1 MAKQE
6 EAAAAAPAE
15 KAAGGNISI
24 KQLLMFGVPVFVVIC
39 ALMIWLLPKFLGPPS
54 AGSEPQ
60 KPAASE
66 SKGHGEK
73 SEGKKSKSSE
83 GEGGGEEGGESN
95 IYIVKDLILNP
106 AGTNGTRFLLM
117 TVGFE
122 VSNAEAK
129 KELEAKDVQVRDA
142 LNTVLTAKTLTTL
155 SMPERRDSLR
165 EEISEKV
172 GKLLHSGELNNVY
185 FSKFI
190 IQ

>member
-6 EAAAAAPAE
+6 EAAAAAPAA
-15 KAAGGNISI
+15 KAAGSGISI

-39 ALMIWLLPKFLGPPS
+39 GLMIWLLPKFLGPPS
-54 AGSEPQ
+54 AAAPE
-60 KPAASE
+60 KPAAAE

-73 SEGKKSKSSE
+73 SEGKHGG
-83 GEGGGEEGGESN
+83 GEGGEEGGESN
-95 IYIVKDLILNP
+95 IYIVKDVILNP
-106 AGTNGTRFLLM
+106 AGTNGTRFLLT

-122 VSNAEAK
+122 VTTAEAK

-142 LNTVLTAKTLTTL
+142 LNTVLTAKTLGTL
-155 SMPERRDSLR
+155 SMPEKRDSLR
-165 EEISEKV
+165 LEIAEKV
-172 GKLLHSGELNNVY
+172 GKILRTGELTSVY

>member
-15 KAAGGNISI
+15 KAAGGAISI

-39 ALMIWLLPKFLGPPS
+39 GLMIWLLPKFLGPPS
-54 AGSEPQ
+54 AGTEAE
-60 KPAASE
+60 KPAAS
-66 SKGHGEK
+66 SAKGHGEK
-73 SEGKKSKSSE
+73 SESKESE
-83 GEGGGEEGGESN
+83 GGEGGEAGAEPN

-106 AGTNGTRFLLM
+106 AGTNGTRFLLT

-142 LNTVLTAKTLTTL
+142 LNTVLSAKTLGSL
-155 SMPERRDSLR
+155 SVPEKRDSLR

-172 GKLLHSGELNNVY
+172 GKLLHSGELTSVY

>member
-6 EAAAAAPAE
+6 EAAAPAA
-15 KAAGGNISI
+15 KAAGGGISI

-39 ALMIWLLPKFLGPPS
+39 GLMIWLLPKFLGPPA
-54 AGSEPQ
+54 AGSPE
-60 KPAASE
+60 KPAAAE

-73 SEGKKSKSSE
+73 SEGH
-83 GEGGGEEGGESN
+83 EGGEGEEGGAEPN
-95 IYIVKDLILNP
+95 IYIVKDVILNP
-106 AGTNGTRFLLM
+106 AGTNGTRFLLT

-129 KELEAKDVQVRDA
+129 KEIEAKDVQVRDA
-142 LNTVLTAKTLTTL
+142 LNTILTAKSLTTL
-155 SMPERRDSLR
+155 SLPENRDSIR
-165 EEISEKV
+165 QEIAERV
-172 GKLLHSGELNNVY
+172 GKLLRTGELTSVY

>member
-15 KAAGGNISI
+15 KAAGGAISI

-54 AGSEPQ
+54 AATEPE

-73 SEGKKSKSSE
+73 SEGKKGKSSE
-83 GEGGGEEGGESN
+83 GEGGGEAGEPN

-106 AGTNGTRFLLM
+106 AGTNGTRFLLT

-129 KELEAKDVQVRDA
+129 QELEAKDVQVRDA
-142 LNTVLTAKTLTTL
+142 LNTVLSAKTLSTL
-155 SMPERRDSLR
+155 SVPEKRDSLR

-172 GKLLHSGELNNVY
+172 GKLLHSGELTSVY

>member
-15 KAAGGNISI
+15 KAAGGSISI

-54 AGSEPQ
+54 AGSEPE
-60 KPAASE
+60 KTSSSAA
-66 SKGHGEK
+66 KGHGEK
-73 SEGKKSKSSE
+73 SEGKKSEGGE
-83 GEGGGEEGGESN
+83 GEGGEAGAEPN

-106 AGTNGTRFLLM
+106 AGTNGTRFLLT

-142 LNTVLTAKTLTTL
+142 LNTVLTAKTLSAL

-165 EEISEKV
+165 DEIAEKV
-172 GKLLHSGELNNVY
+172 GKLLHSGELTSVY